1 MYLMGTGLNGYFQHL
16 TGGIFGIA
24 GELALPCL
32 VAWRPLESVTL
43 QGRTHIGIGYFVE
56 EDLQAVFFEV
66 VDHLA
71 AIERNLTIF
80 TACPFLLL
88 FPHLA
93 DEFGILED

>member
-1 MYLMGTGLNGYFQHL
+1 MGTGLNGYFQHL
-16 TGGIFGIA
+16 TGGI
-24 GELALPCL
+24 L

-43 QGRTHIGIGYFVE
+43 QGCTHIGIGYFVE

>member
-43 QGRTHIGIGYFVE
+43 QGCTHIGIGYFVE

-71 AIERNLTIF
+71 AIER
-80 TACPFLLL
+80 
-88 FPHLA
+88 
-93 DEFGILED
+93 